1 MKIVGSAVS
10 LASTHE
16 IQEEYE
22 KKESLRLWVGNERPV
37 FDGEEEPS
45 GVQVRISSEARQIQ
59 QAASPSPSPAAG
71 ASATDPQ
78 PEITSSP
85 EDPKLKAMRLILEA
99 LTGRKIRISSFESFS
114 SENTASYP
122 GTDQGE
128 NAANPPVAR
137 QGWGFEY
144 DLVETVNEQ
153 EAMTFSASGQ
163 VVTADGQTIDFKIQL
178 AMQREFA
185 ATNSVQIRAGDA
197 LLVDP
202 LVINFNG
209 KGVELSN
216 MRFGFDLD
224 GDGDGDMEQIPGL
237 APGSGFLAFD
247 RNHDG
252 LINNGLELFG
262 PATGRGFSELA
273 RLDSDGNGW
282 LDENDPLYAELRIW
296 MRDEAGRESLSSLA
310 EKGVGAIFLDP
321 VKTDFALKNSRNGLL
336 GQLRESS
343 IFLAENGGVGTV
355 QEIDLAV

>member
-1 MKIVGSAVS
+1 MKIASGAVS
-10 LASTHE
+10 LASTHAL
-16 IQEEYE
+16 QEEYE
-22 KKESLRLWVGNERPV
+22 KKESLRFWVGNERPV

-45 GVQVRISSEARQIQ
+45 GVQVRISPESRQLQ
-59 QAASPSPSPAAG
+59 QAAAQSSVAG
-71 ASATDPQ
+71 ASGAEQQ
-78 PEITSSP
+78 PEISSSP

-99 LTGRKIRISSFESFS
+99 LTGRKIRISSFEAFS
-114 SENTASYP
+114 SENIAPYP
-122 GTDQGE
+122 GTDQG
-128 NAANPPVAR
+128 ANSADLPVAR
-137 QGWGFEY
+137 QGWGLEY
-144 DLVETVNEQ
+144 DFVETVNEQ
-153 EAMTFSASGQ
+153 ESMIFSARGQ
-163 VVTADGQTIDFKIQL
+163 VVTADGQTIDFQLQL

-197 LLVDP
+197 LLIDP

-209 KGVELSN
+209 KAAELSN
-216 MRFGFDLD
+216 MRFAFDL
-224 GDGDGDMEQIPGL
+224 DGDGDMEQIPGL

-252 LINNGLELFG
+252 RINNGLELFG

-296 MRDEAGRESLSSLA
+296 MRDEVGKESLTSLA

-321 VKTDFALKNSRNGLL
+321 VKTDFILKNSKNDLL
-336 GQLRESS
+336 GELRESS
-343 IFLAENGGVGTV
+343 IFLAENGAVGTV

>member
-37 FDGEEEPS
+37 FDGEEEPA
-45 GVQVRISSEARQIQ
+45 GVQVRISPEARQIE
-59 QAASPSPSPAAG
+59 QAAAQSLAAG
-71 ASATDPQ
+71 VSATDQQ
-78 PEITSSP
+78 PKVSSSP

-114 SENTASYP
+114 SGNTASYP

-128 NAANPPVAR
+128 NAADPAVAR
-137 QGWGFEY
+137 QGWGLEY
-144 DLVETVNEQ
+144 DLEETVNEQ
-153 EAMTFSASGQ
+153 ETMTFSARGQ
-163 VVTADGQTIDFKIQL
+163 VVTADGQSIDFQLQL

-209 KGVELSN
+209 KAAELSN
-216 MRFGFDLD
+216 IRFGFDLD
-224 GDGDGDMEQIPGL
+224 GDGDMEQISYL

-296 MRDEAGRESLSSLA
+296 MRAEAGRESLSSLA

-321 VKTDFALKNSRNGLL
+321 VKTDFALKNSGNGLL

-343 IFLAENGGVGTV
+343 IFLAENGGAGTV

>member
-1 MKIVGSAVS
+1 MKIASGAVS
-10 LASTHE
+10 LASTHGLH
-16 IQEEYE
+16 EEYE
-22 KKESLRLWVGNERPV
+22 KKESLRLWVGNERLV

-45 GVQVRISSEARQIQ
+45 GVQVRISPEARQIQ
-59 QAASPSPSPAAG
+59 QVAAQFPAAG
-71 ASATDPQ
+71 DSAAAQQ
-78 PEITSSP
+78 PEASSP

-99 LTGRKIRISSFESFS
+99 LTGRKIRISTLESFS
-114 SENTASYP
+114 SKNIAPYP
-122 GTDQGE
+122 GTVQGV
-128 NAANPPVAR
+128 NPEDPPIAG
-137 QGWGFEY
+137 QGWGLEY

-153 EAMTFSASGQ
+153 ESMTFSASGQ
-163 VVTADGQTIDFKIQL
+163 VVTADGQTIDFQLQL

-185 ATNSVQIRAGDA
+185 ATNSVQVRAGDA

-209 KGVELSN
+209 KAAELSN
-216 MRFGFDLD
+216 MRFGFDL
-224 GDGDGDMEQIPGL
+224 DGDGDMEQIPGL

-262 PATGRGFSELA
+262 PATGMGFSELA
-273 RLDSDGNGW
+273 RLDSAGNGW

-296 MRDEAGRESLSSLA
+296 MRDEAGKESLASLA
-310 EKGVGAIFLDP
+310 EKNVGAIFLNP
-321 VKTDFALKNSRNGLL
+321 VETDFALKNSDNGLL

-343 IFLAENGGVGTV
+343 IFLVESGGAGTV